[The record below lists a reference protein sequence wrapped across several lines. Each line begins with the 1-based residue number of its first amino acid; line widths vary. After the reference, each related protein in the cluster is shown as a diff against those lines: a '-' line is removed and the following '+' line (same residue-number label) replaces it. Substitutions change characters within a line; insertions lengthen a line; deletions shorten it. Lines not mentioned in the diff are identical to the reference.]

1 MEPVFRSLF
10 IAPYSLLV
18 CAPMTNQAFLWREM
32 GAGFSTWLS
41 VLTHACINLRNAF
54 HHYAQRTNQRV
65 ILSIESDGQPVF
77 LVSLPGLLQKA
88 SKSLVT
94 APAHYFF
101 ESFRNHQCPFW
112 NHCFNKQ
119 QIMRRRLQNKRASQL
134 RPLNSGRKR
143 QGLLWGTRSQRPI
156 AHSLRECGLS
166 IFTAFDMPWFSNPC
180 RDSKYHRY
188 DFEFL
193 EQSPV
198 NNKQI
203 NDTSLSMRHSIRRK
217 TRM

>member
-1 MEPVFRSLF
+1 MRPDDEPSFSLTRIECRLF
-10 IAPYSLLV
+10 HLIYWLW
-18 CAPMTNQAFLWREM
+18 PMRA
-32 GAGFSTWLS
+32 
-41 VLTHACINLRNAF
+41 LTFETPFTTARKERIKGWF
-54 HHYAQRTNQRV
+54 F
-65 ILSIESDGQPVF
+65 SIESDDQPVF

-88 SKSLVT
+88 SECLAT
-94 APAHYFF
+94 APSYFF
-101 ESFRNHQCPFW
+101 FVSFRNHQCPFW

-143 QGLLWGTRSQRPI
+143 QEFLWGAWPQRPI
-156 AHSLRECGLS
+156 AYSLRECGLS
-166 IFTAFDMPWFSNPC
+166 IFNAFDMPRFSNPC

-198 NNKQI
+198 NNKQT
-203 NDTSLSMRHSIRRK
+203 NDTSLFMRHSTRRK

>member
-1 MEPVFRSLF
+1 MHWPSKR
-10 IAPYSLLV
+10 
-18 CAPMTNQAFLWREM
+18 
-32 GAGFSTWLS
+32 LS
-41 VLTHACINLRNAF
+41 PLRAKKDLTGDF
-54 HHYAQRTNQRV
+54 F
-65 ILSIESDGQPVF
+65 SIESDDQPVF

-88 SKSLVT
+88 SEYLVT
-94 APAHYFF
+94 APSHFF
-101 ESFRNHQCPFW
+101 FVSFRNHRCPFW
-112 NHCFNKQ
+112 NHCFKATNNEASIAKQ
-119 QIMRRRLQNKRASQL
+119 ARIAAPSPELRKKTPWVLMRTW
-134 RPLNSGRKR
+134 P
-143 QGLLWGTRSQRPI
+143 QRPI

-166 IFTAFDMPWFSNPC
+166 IFTAFDMPRFSNPC

-203 NDTSLSMRHSIRRK
+203 NDTSLFMRHSTRRK

>member
-1 MEPVFRSLF
+1 MGAVFSSLF
-10 IAPYSLLV
+10 IAPGLFSYVPRWRTKLFFRENWV
-18 CAPMTNQAFLWREM
+18 QAFPPDYRPWPM
-32 GAGFSTWLS
+32 HS
-41 VLTHACINLRNAF
+41 LTFETSFTAAHKERIKGWF
-54 HHYAQRTNQRV
+54 F
-65 ILSIESDGQPVF
+65 SIESDDQPVF

-88 SKSLVT
+88 SECLVS
-94 APAHYFF
+94 APSHFF
-101 ESFRNHQCPFW
+101 FVSFRNHRCPFW

-143 QGLLWGTRSQRPI
+143 QGFLWGTCPQRPI

-166 IFTAFDMPWFSNPC
+166 IFTAFDMPRFSNPC

-203 NDTSLSMRHSIRRK
+203 NDTSLFMRHSTRRK